1 MVKQAAAVARSV
13 DLDVIDRLEEK
24 LKTLVAS
31 LAALRQAQARTA
43 EDNARLTDELTALRA
58 RVADAEAAHEELT
71 ALRDERDAIRAR
83 VSDML
88 QQLEAI
94 S

>member
-1 MVKQAAAVARSV
+1 MVKQTAAVARTV
-13 DLDVIDRLEEK
+13 DLDVIDRLEDK

-31 LAALRQAQARTA
+31 MAALRQDQARTA

-58 RVADAEAAHEELT
+58 RVAEAEGAHAELA

-94 S
+94 